1 MPRPSKPVDT
11 STFTGQIGARIRA
24 RRERLKL
31 TVPEAAERTGSNDQT
46 WYSWERGRHLP
57 LERLPAIAEALSCK
71 VRALIPD

>member
-31 TVPEAAERTGSNDQT
+31 TVEARRD
-46 WYSWERGRHLP
+46 
-57 LERLPAIAEALSCK
+57 
-71 VRALIPD
+71 